1 MHWTIEAISAQA
13 VVLARLQGEKGPEA
27 ALAFESPRRSKL
39 RLGER
44 DYHILDKDGFFRRD
58 VRLIASSGTVEIAA
72 AVGWSGR
79 MWWMLPDHGKLYY
92 DYTAE
97 WNHHRVIL
105 RDNQE
110 VMRLLPQRNGKKL
123 AGCEVRGLVEEKLW
137 SAFAFY
143 LMIYEERES
152 LETARQWSDLGKG
165 AANLSVEAAF
175 SALFDS

>member
-1 MHWTIEAISAQA
+1 MNWTIEAISDQG
-13 VVLARLQGEKGPEA
+13 VVLARLQGDKGPEA

-39 RLGER
+39 RIGETE
-44 DYHILDKDGFFRRD
+44 YQIVDKDGFFRRD
-58 VRLIASSGTVEIAA
+58 VRLMAPSGTVEIAA

-79 MWWMLPDHGKLYY
+79 MWWNLPDNARLYY

-123 AGCEVRGLVEEKLW
+123 AGCEVRGLVEERLW

-143 LMIYEERES
+143 LMIYDERES
-152 LETARQWSDLGKG
+152 LDTARQWSDLGKG
-165 AANLSVEAAF
+165 AAALSLEAAF